1 MNTPIA
7 RRAPASPQTRRAVDP
22 ASDGLQR
29 EFARLS
35 RQVTLAQRRL
45 QAWREAPEAL
55 AERVRSALA
64 PAMAEQ
70 REAEHRLAIQLDALL
85 VSPPKGLRL
94 GAQRRAALVAHLLDL
109 CRGLLA
115 HGRDDT
121 LLAIH
126 DRHSRHSHT
135 ALQAQ
140 ARADAM
146 AQALAMLD
154 AAFGAGAVRPQPG
167 ESDDAF
173 YVRAEQRLFEA
184 YDAERARED
193 GARARRMQRRATRK
207 AARDAAKA
215 DAARR
220 RRAQDTA
227 HGGSRSME
235 TQSATQTAP
244 HTAGADGPAAPDG
257 PPPGASGSGDVATPP
272 ADGAHLTPDER
283 LRALYRRLASAL
295 HPDRAPDG
303 EARTRRTVQ
312 MKALNAAWET
322 RDLLAMLALQADA
335 RPDEPHALA
344 DAQAR
349 DYVVLLQ
356 AQLDSLKAEA
366 RRAADAA
373 TPPDIAIARGRPREP
388 GQLMQW
394 LEMDV
399 QHARR
404 NAAILRDVAAAL
416 ADPALRRQAVDAL
429 LERAEAESM
438 RRALDAFID
447 ELGRPG

>member
-7 RRAPASPQTRRAVDP
+7 RRPPASPQTRRAVDP
-22 ASDGLQR
+22 AADGLQR

-35 RQVTLAQRRL
+35 RQVTLARRRL

-55 AERVRSALA
+55 IERVRSALA
-64 PAMAEQ
+64 PAMAKQ
-70 REAEHRLAIQLDALL
+70 RDAEHHLAIQLDALL

-126 DRHSRHSHT
+126 DRHSGYSHT

-140 ARADAM
+140 TRADAM
-146 AQALAMLD
+146 TQALAMLD

-167 ESDDAF
+167 ESDEAF
-173 YVRAEQRLFEA
+173 FLRAEERLFEA
-184 YDAERARED
+184 YEAERARED
-193 GARARRMQRRATRK
+193 GARARRAQRRDARK

-220 RRAQDTA
+220 RRAPGAA
-227 HGGSRSME
+227 HNGSRS
-235 TQSATQTAP
+235 TAP
-244 HTAGADGPAAPDG
+244 QTAGADGPAAPDG

-272 ADGAHLTPDER
+272 ADGADVTPDER

-312 MKALNAAWET
+312 MKALNAAWEA

-335 RPDEPHALA
+335 RPDEPPPALA

-388 GQLMQW
+388 AQLMQW

-404 NAAILRDVAAAL
+404 NAAILREVAAAL

-429 LERAEAESM
+429 LERAEVESM

-447 ELGRPG
+447 DLGRQG